1 MSIMD
6 TIADLFGVTAPSTL
20 QLVFLGCAAFGA
32 LFFIVMMALMLVGD
46 IFGGIVDSAF
56 DTDFS
61 MDSDLSFELFSL
73 QGIAAAV
80 MMFGLVGNFTLSATD
95 MQVLAVFSGGIA
107 AAMSMYMVKIMMQ
120 GISNLQ
126 ADGTM
131 KIRDAIGEH
140 GTVYS
145 RIRPN
150 ETGEI
155 QIAVDGTL
163 RTLTAKAKDKTLLIP
178 TGEFVEVVNVIGST
192 LIVIPMSE
200 EE

>member
-1 MSIMD
+1 MD
-6 TIADLFGVTAPSTL
+6 TIADLFGVSAPSTL
-20 QLVFLGCAAFGA
+20 QLLFLGCAFFGA

-46 IFGGIVDSAF
+46 IFGGIMDTAF

-61 MDSDLSFELFSL
+61 LDSDLTFELFSL

-80 MMFGLVGNFTLSATD
+80 MMFGLVGNFTLSATN
-95 MQVLAVFSGGIA
+95 MEVFAVLAGGISA
-107 AAMSMYMVKIMMQ
+107 AISMYMVKIMMQ

-131 KIRDAIGEH
+131 RIRDAVGEN